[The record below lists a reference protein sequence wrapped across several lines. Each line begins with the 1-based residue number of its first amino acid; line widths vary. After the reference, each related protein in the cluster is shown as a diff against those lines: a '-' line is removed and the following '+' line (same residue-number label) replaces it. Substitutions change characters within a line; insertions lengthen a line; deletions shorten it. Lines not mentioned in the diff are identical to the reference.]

1 MATLQVH
8 VFKDSA
14 ASFTAALSEN
24 GIEFSRRIQLSEAPM
39 AAGAI
44 IEIFSAIKDATPWG
58 ALAVVV
64 IAWLNAKAARKVII
78 TTKNNE
84 IIHAEGLSVSEIE
97 RVLEKAKDV
106 AIIELPNKDK
116 P

>member
-14 ASFTAALSEN
+14 VSFTSALSEN
-24 GIEFSRRIQLSEAPM
+24 GIQFSRRIQLSEAPM
-39 AAGAI
+39 AAGTI

-64 IAWLNAKAARKVII
+64 VAWLKAKNSRKVII
-78 TTKNNE
+78 TTKDNE
-84 IIHAEGLSVSEIE
+84 IIHAEGLSIPEIE
-97 RVLEKAKDV
+97 RVLEKAKNIG
-106 AIIELPNKDK
+106 IIEIPHKDK
-116 P
+116 S